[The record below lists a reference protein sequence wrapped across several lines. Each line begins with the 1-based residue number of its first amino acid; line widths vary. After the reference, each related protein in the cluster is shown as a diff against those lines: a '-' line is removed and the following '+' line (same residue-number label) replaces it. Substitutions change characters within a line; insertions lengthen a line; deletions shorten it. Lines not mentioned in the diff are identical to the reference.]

1 MKRLMEAFFEKPEA
15 LLRAS
20 PAIVAAADEA
30 ATLWLDARDRACAP
44 FASYEACR
52 ALWADDNQP
61 IHKRV
66 AAEAIM
72 DAARRPVLE
81 RAKNSAIDALSAA
94 CALPES
100 DGGAD
105 RGSGYGMNSED

>member
-1 MKRLMEAFFEKPEA
+1 MEVCFQTREA

-20 PAIVAAADEA
+20 PAIIAAADEA
-30 ATLWLDARDRACAP
+30 ATLWLDARDGACAP

-61 IHKRV
+61 MQKRV

-72 DAARRPVLE
+72 EAARMLPLE
-81 RAKNSAIDALSAA
+81 KAKTAALFALSKA
-94 CALPES
+94 CALPE
-100 DGGAD
+100 DGDGYD
-105 RGSGYGMNSED
+105 RGSGFGMNSED